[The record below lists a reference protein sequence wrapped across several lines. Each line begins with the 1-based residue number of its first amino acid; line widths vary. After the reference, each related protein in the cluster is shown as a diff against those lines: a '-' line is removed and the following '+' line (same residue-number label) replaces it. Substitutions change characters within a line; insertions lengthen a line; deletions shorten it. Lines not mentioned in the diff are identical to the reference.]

1 MIIIS
6 IQLHLT
12 GMNFHFILKS
22 FLLLHLIKREV
33 FTILQNPFI
42 IDLTDVI
49 CDLSSMQF
57 YIKDTSSLNFPLTC
71 SYESTTFKCELTT
84 ESDINLL
91 TTSSY
96 GLYLENSKIQD
107 ITLIECTEPTAKI
120 NSVKGICLEKWQ
132 K

>member
-1 MIIIS
+1 
-6 IQLHLT
+6 
-12 GMNFHFILKS
+12 
-22 FLLLHLIKREV
+22 
-33 FTILQNPFI
+33 
-42 IDLTDVI
+42 
-49 CDLSSMQF
+49 MQF

-107 ITLIECTEPTAKI
+107 ITI
-120 NSVKGICLEKWQ
+120 NSVKGICLEKCRSDNDQ
-132 K
+132 NLDYNDECVSKCPDNTGNINLLNLLLFILSLCAFEI